1 MTTTARS
8 DIHRPSAA
16 EFDPQLYDLVFVRDF
31 KPFDGTDGTLPAQ
44 REWERARISTLQ
56 AQGYQFAA
64 HVGQAHQCGHC
75 GTALRY
81 AALLKRED
89 AHELIHVGETCLGGR
104 FELTKPEFD
113 RLRKQSQLDRE
124 QQRLLTAF
132 NALCERFPALA
143 YASYAA
149 NVRTALQTEALT
161 LGFTAELNGQDYAD
175 YDDWARAQQ
184 NASSRTTTAALR
196 YAGLEFHFSVLPD
209 IAHKARQYGN
219 LSEKQAA
226 LIEKLTSEM
235 DAKWAAFV
243 ARESA
248 PKPETDPAP
257 TGRVQ
262 VEGLVIKED
271 WREGYMGGE
280 VLKIS
285 VKLDNGS
292 IVWGSAPSN
301 LLSAP
306 RPSYLI
312 ETPYSEGEE
321 GLRGKRIR
329 FTATF
334 EAKPDDPSFA
344 FYKRPV
350 KAEVIASE

>member
-16 EFDPQLYDLVFVRDF
+16 EFDPQRYTLVFVRDF
-31 KPFDGTDGTLPAQ
+31 KPSDGLGDGTPFAL
-44 REWERARISTLQ
+44 REWERKQIEALQ
-56 AQGYQFAA
+56 AQGYRFAE

-81 AALLKRED
+81 AALLKRGD
-89 AHELIHVGETCLGGR
+89 AHELIHVGETCLDGR

-124 QQRLLTAF
+124 KQRLLTGF
-132 NALCERFPALA
+132 NTLCAEHPALTWATYAENIEIGIERDLA
-143 YASYAA
+143 YLNGRKVFGRDARFLGTTPDDHRLASGTSYAT
-149 NVRTALQTEALT
+149 NT
-161 LGFTAELNGQDYAD
+161 LLDL
-175 YDDWARAQQ
+175 ARK
-184 NASSRTTTAALR
+184 
-196 YAGLEFHFSVLPD
+196 G
-209 IAHKARQYGN
+209 RQYGN
-219 LSEKQAA
+219 LSTKQ
-226 LIEKLTSEM
+226 IEFAERLLGEIEGKVNDYRAKM
-235 DAKWAAFV
+235 D
-243 ARESA
+243 A
-248 PKPETDPAP
+248 PKPETGPAP

-280 VLKIS
+280 VLKLSI
-285 VKLDNGS
+285 KLDNGS

-321 GLRGKRIR
+321 SLRGKRIR

-334 EAKPDDPSFA
+334 KSKPDDPSFA
-344 FYKRPV
+344 FYTRPV